1 MTIQDILIALAK
13 ERATMAG
20 VDPVLCCAVVEQ
32 ESYPPWNQWCSRYE
46 PGFFTKYIEKMTNL
60 TPTEARNR
68 ATSWGL
74 MQLMGETAREEGYTT
89 YLEQLIDPQIG
100 LDRGLI
106 HLKRMLVKANG
117 DVHAALQFWNGGSN
131 PNYASE
137 VMARM
142 PRYK

>member
-1 MTIQDILIALAK
+1 MTQDQLIALAK

-32 ESYPPWNQWCSRYE
+32 ESQPQWNPWCSRWE
-46 PGFFTKYIEKMTNL
+46 PAFQTRYIEKMTNL
-60 TPTEARNR
+60 TPTQAKNR
-68 ATSWGL
+68 STSWGL
-74 MQLMGETAREEGYTT
+74 MQLMGETAIEEGYTDFIEK
-89 YLEQLIDPQIG
+89 LLDPITG

-106 HLKRMLVKANG
+106 HLKKMLVRANG
-117 DVHAALQFWNGGSN
+117 DVHAALQDWNGGSN

-142 PRYK
+142 PRYR